1 MLKQLRNWG
10 FQTFQ
15 PLIDESYD
23 KELDKDKR
31 FDMVISQIIKLCEMP
46 IEEIH
51 EWYWS
56 IEDRLKHNYYHF
68 YNKYSREQ
76 RNKLYTTLK
85 ETL

>member
-1 MLKQLRNWG
+1 MKVMIKNLIKQ
-10 FQTFQ
+10 
-15 PLIDESYD
+15 
-23 KELDKDKR
+23 R

>member
-1 MLKQLRNWG
+1 MKVMIKNLIKTKDLIWLFHRLK
-10 FQTFQ
+10 
-15 PLIDESYD
+15 
-23 KELDKDKR
+23 
-31 FDMVISQIIKLCEMP
+31 KLCEP

-68 YNKYSREQ
+68 YNKYSRKQ